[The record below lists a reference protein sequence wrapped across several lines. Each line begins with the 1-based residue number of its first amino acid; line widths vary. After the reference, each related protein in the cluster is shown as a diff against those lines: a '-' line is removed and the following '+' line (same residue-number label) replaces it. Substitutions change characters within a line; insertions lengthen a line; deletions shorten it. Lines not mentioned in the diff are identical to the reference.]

1 MNERRTLRGVVL
13 AGAAGIGVLAGH
25 WFAYVL
31 AYPATSI
38 RAEIL
43 ASSGHG
49 YWLWAVRCAA
59 VLLVGAIGALVARHV
74 DAVPGADTPRAV
86 RFSWAATRLAAIQ
99 VASFAA
105 METGERLVAGASL
118 HGMFAHDVLV
128 FGLGLQVLIAFAIAL
143 LLVGLDRAAGA
154 VVASVRA
161 HARPMR
167 VEARPVP
174 LPAGLVPVPA
184 PLLLA
189 GAAGLRGPP
198 LLSS

>member
-1 MNERRTLRGVVL
+1 MLHAQMNERRTLRGVVL

-59 VLLVGAIGALVARHV
+59 VLLVRAIGAL
-74 DAVPGADTPRAV
+74 
-86 RFSWAATRLAAIQ
+86 
-99 VASFAA
+99 
-105 METGERLVAGASL
+105 
-118 HGMFAHDVLV
+118 
-128 FGLGLQVLIAFAIAL
+128 
-143 LLVGLDRAAGA
+143 
-154 VVASVRA
+154 VASVRA